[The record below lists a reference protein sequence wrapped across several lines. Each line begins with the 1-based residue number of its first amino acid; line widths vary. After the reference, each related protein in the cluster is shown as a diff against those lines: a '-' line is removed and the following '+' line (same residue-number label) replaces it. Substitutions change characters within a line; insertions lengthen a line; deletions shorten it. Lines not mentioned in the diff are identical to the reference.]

1 MHLPCQEWN
10 GKHLDWGI
18 AVDIWRHINIFFFV
32 FASEALSDTSLRWDS
47 QLQRERERERESRG
61 SSIWV
66 TLCWRRRQSGF
77 PPAIQRHITQH
88 IKTRHRPLTH
98 NPPLKQKR
106 LQNDHKHPSHSR
118 AGHTSESIQITTD
131 LSCAKLT
138 NAMLRGSWWLLTV
151 PTVKTSQAAAIFWSL
166 YGFSMQVWQI

>member
-1 MHLPCQEWN
+1 MSGVERKTLGLRHCCGYLEAHKYLFLCVCQWSSV
-10 GKHLDWGI
+10 WY
-18 AVDIWRHINIFFFV
+18 V
-32 FASEALSDTSLRWDS
+32 SEMRFTAA
-47 QLQRERERERESRG
+47 ERKRKRESRG